1 MLSDVISVPR
11 PGGRSGRRSLGE
23 VKDGWD
29 REKSAKRPQGT
40 PSTSIWQALSKK
52 GKRED
57 EDKRPA
63 KEMCE
68 ATSVIA
74 KSRKR

>member
-1 MLSDVISVPR
+1 
-11 PGGRSGRRSLGE
+11 
-23 VKDGWD
+23 VKDGWE
-29 REKSAKRPQGT
+29 REKSAKRPQDT

-52 GKRED
+52 RKRED
-57 EDKRPA
+57 EDERPA

-68 ATSVIA
+68 APSVIA